1 MPLHT
6 APYLNT
12 DFVVVD
18 VDGPENEN
26 VHIAHEPRTGAERF
40 LQAVEA
46 GDWQHAKDMLKGK
59 PNAND
64 RTAIFRVTLPS
75 RREGEPG
82 LTPLAHAVAQGDEKM
97 TRVLVEAIADRRDGC
112 HRLHFDAVTH
122 FDLLRE
128 GLRGATLKSDKAL
141 GVCLD
146 AMRRDPKVKREAE
159 RQLPEL
165 LGAMRPFGGSA
176 EDVTHAPDRAART
189 AGWFNGVV
197 AAAKD
202 GKLISRADALKLLI
216 DSHGSSPLREA
227 LGTDVALFK
236 AMIDGYV
243 HAGREKVISSLQLL
257 NLMWGLQGKDSVLY
271 TAAHGN
277 KPDAV
282 SAYVFAVH
290 AARSG
295 GALPTDSD
303 YLSLLRAGRDI
314 RTLMPSLCQP
324 NASPATLEALKAYL
338 KSLLNATPKPVTPNL
353 LLSVVQAL
361 GDDGRPALTQ
371 CSPAQAKFVRDAL
384 DMAVED
390 GRLAQETVDHI
401 LRHLPPSDGAQAL
414 PAE

>member
-6 APYLNT
+6 APYLIT

-18 VDGPENEN
+18 MDGTENEN

-40 LQAVEA
+40 LEAVEA
-46 GDWQHAKDMLKGK
+46 GDWERARDMLNGK

-97 TRVLVEAIADRRDGC
+97 TRVLVDAIADRRDGWGQ
-112 HRLHFDAVTH
+112 LHFNAATH
-122 FDLLRE
+122 FNLLRE
-128 GLRGATLKSDKAL
+128 GLRGATLKSGKAL
-141 GVCLD
+141 DVCLD
-146 AMRRDPKVKREAE
+146 VMRRIPDVRREAE

-165 LGAMRPFGGSA
+165 LGTMRPFGGGA
-176 EDVTHAPDRAART
+176 EDVTRSPDRAART

-236 AMIDGYV
+236 AMIEGYV

-257 NLMWGLQGKDSVLY
+257 TLMWGLQGEDSVLY
-271 TAAHGN
+271 TAAHGDE
-277 KPDAV
+277 PDAV
-282 SAYVFAVH
+282 SAYVLAVH

-295 GALPTDSD
+295 GALPSDSD
-303 YLSLLRAGRDI
+303 YLSLLRAGRGI
-314 RTLMPSLCQP
+314 RTLMPSLCHP

-338 KSLLNATPKPVTPNL
+338 KSVLNATVKTVTPDL
-353 LLSVVQAL
+353 LLSVMLAL

-384 DMAVED
+384 SMAVED

-414 PAE
+414 PAT